1 MTTVEYDEFDDTFYA
16 VCHDCPWAG
25 HSYLDRRDTD
35 LEAARHDEWHDDN
48 D

>member
-16 VCHDCPWAG
+16 KCHDCPWTG
-25 HSYLDRRDTD
+25 RSYMARRDAA
-35 LEAARHDEWHDDN
+35 LEGDRHDEWHADN